1 MIYFVLT
8 TANTAEF
15 KQLSEADFIDEFSEK
30 VPTPQ
35 GIGNKY
41 FYDPKTACLY
51 GWYNGKAIATGNGT
65 IYTESE
71 AILLLVDMAIEYQD
85 MMFANQSLEL
95 LSEQIDL
102 YSIELKQEYEFEHDK
117 DLLALIKSL
126 ETVKTQIKNELNKIT
141 EIITIYER
149 DKELQTGK
157 NIAITS
163 EQKSFFINNGTF
175 EPLTPLK
182 NKVEAFILNGMSFKE
197 LEKQLN

>member
-41 FYDPKTACLY
+41 FYDPDTACLY

-85 MMFANQSLEL
+85 MMFANHSLEL

-126 ETVKTQIKNELNKIT
+126 ETVKTQIKNELSKIT

-149 DKELQTGK
+149 DKNTGELQTGK

-163 EQKSFFINNGTF
+163 EQKAFFINNGIF
-175 EPLTPLK
+175 EPLT
-182 NKVEAFILNGMSFKE
+182 NREAFILNGMSFKE